1 MEASTQQRQT
11 CYRHPD
17 RETGVSCSACGRP
30 ICPECMTSTPVGM
43 RCPECA
49 RQTTKVRAGA
59 GAFSATGGK
68 MPATIGLIAINV
80 VVFLVELAGGGAG
93 QFSSGGS
100 VINDAGLRGPEI
112 ADGDWWRVISGG
124 FLHAGFLHLL
134 LNMYVLYIAGSI
146 LEPGIGT
153 PRFLGIY
160 FVSLIAGS
168 LGALIVDPNTVT
180 VGASG
185 AIFGLMAAVIV
196 VARGRGV
203 EQLASQFGLFV
214 VLNLVLT
221 FSISGISIGAH
232 VGGLIGGA
240 VAAALVIL
248 VERRMSGRPGFTLEL
263 AGIVLMIA
271 ATFAGA
277 LAVAG

>member
-1 MEASTQQRQT
+1 
-11 CYRHPD
+11 
-17 RETGVSCSACGRP
+17 
-30 ICPECMTSTPVGM
+30 
-43 RCPECA
+43 
-49 RQTTKVRAGA
+49 
-59 GAFSATGGK
+59 
-68 MPATIGLIAINV
+68 MPATIALIAINV
-80 VVFLVELAGGGAG
+80 IVFLVELAGGGAG
-93 QFSSGGS
+93 QFSGGGS
-100 VINDAGLRGPEI
+100 VIHDAGLRGPEV
-112 ADGDWWRVISGG
+112 AAGDWWRIITGG

-134 LNMYVLYIAGSI
+134 LNMYVLYIAGRI

-153 PRFLGIY
+153 LRFLGIY
-160 FVSLIAGS
+160 FVSLLAGS
-168 LGALIVDPNTVT
+168 MGALIADPNTVT

-214 VLNLVLT
+214 ILNLVLT
-221 FSISGISIGAH
+221 FSIPNISVGGH

-240 VAAALVIL
+240 VAALLVII
-248 VERRMSGRPGFTLEL
+248 VERRMQGQRAGFAIEL
-263 AGIVLMIA
+263 GGIVLMLA